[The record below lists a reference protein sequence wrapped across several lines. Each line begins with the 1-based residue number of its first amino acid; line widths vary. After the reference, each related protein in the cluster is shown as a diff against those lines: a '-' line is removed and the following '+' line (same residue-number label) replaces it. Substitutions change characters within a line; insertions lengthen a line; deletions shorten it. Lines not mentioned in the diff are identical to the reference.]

1 MERTLNLHKKH
12 KRHKKFNGYSGT
24 AKVVRGIVVAI
35 FAVYAIL
42 LMYPYFYALDIS
54 LMENG
59 RAFIRNPVHIPWPL
73 HFENYARA
81 FKELEINNNNY
92 FQMLFNSI
100 WYSVLTPALGLIV
113 STCTGYVVCKYD
125 FRGKMFIYNMVLI
138 VMMIPVMG
146 SFTAQYRLYNQLN
159 LVNSPLILIT
169 GAGGFGST
177 FLYVYSFFKT
187 VSWNYAEAAFMDG
200 AGHFHVF
207 YKIMM
212 PMVMPM
218 LTAFF
223 VMGFVGAWNSVEG
236 PLTWLEEMPTL
247 SYGIYAY
254 EQKAK
259 YFANQ
264 PIYFA
269 GVMISIVP
277 VVLLFIFFQN
287 TIMNNVSI
295 GGLKG

>member
-1 MERTLNLHKKH
+1 MEKVIDVNGH
-12 KRHKKFNGYSGT
+12 KRHKKFNGYSGV
-24 AKVVRGIVVAI
+24 AKVIRGIVVI
-35 FAVYAIL
+35 VFAVYAML
-42 LMYPYFYALDIS
+42 LMFPYVYALDIS

-59 RAFIRNPVHIPWPL
+59 RAFVRNPIHIPWPM
-73 HFENYARA
+73 HFENYVRA
-81 FKELEINNNNY
+81 FQELEISNNN
-92 FQMLFNSI
+92 FFMMLLNSM
-100 WYSVLTPALGLIV
+100 WYSVLNPALGIFV

-125 FRGKMFIYNMVLI
+125 FRGKKFIYNMVLV

-146 SFTAQYRLYNQLN
+146 SFTAQYKLYTQLN

-169 GAGGFGST
+169 AAGGFGSQ

-200 AGHFHVF
+200 AGHFTVF

-212 PMVMPM
+212 PMIMPM

-223 VMGFVGAWNSVEG
+223 VMGFVGAWNDVQG

-254 EQKAK
+254 EQMAK
-259 YFANQ
+259 YFANE

-269 GVMISIVP
+269 GVIISVIP
-277 VVLLFIFFQN
+277 VVILFIFFQN
-287 TIMNNVSI
+287 IIMNNVSI